1 MKLFAATILFF
12 LSASLLAQ
20 QIPVPFSL
28 ADVAY
33 PILGMKKSPSSR
45 YLFLT
50 LAGGRFLLYDLSKGK
65 LDENSKP
72 LWKNFEIK
80 GFAIGGDAEFST
92 DEKYILVS
100 EQNAMYA
107 RDKVKIEPF
116 RINVLD
122 VSNGQ
127 LVYETNGVNSAQL
140 LSDNASVLMADDDGI
155 VTYNFLTKV
164 KGDKRKVESCE
175 IACLNHAENVLSVSF
190 DAERDEFKDAEGAGL
205 NKKELKNAAKNKKLV
220 RFYEYPSMRNIGTI
234 NEEIDVVVRMQYTDD
249 DKYLLFF
256 SRTKQPE
263 HTHVAVLNGLDKMN
277 DLNQFQR
284 IDMRSFKVD
293 NANFIYQTSE
303 QLANFDITPSSTLF
317 SYNDNKGLFAGK
329 REVYVVNF
337 QQQQEIIGK
346 FSFQGRTKTRN
357 LYQAALAF
365 IDQSVILVANGL
377 KLTYWNFE
385 ELPNYVEFVE
395 PVNENA
401 ILDAAIGQLDSD
413 LQNPQSSLSKSI
425 SKHQIAGLFLLNIT
439 IQKNGE
445 VVSIYAKS
453 DDKTNIPMQN
463 MLKDIILKYRFD
475 VTVPKNERLKFTYTF
490 IL

>member
-164 KGDKRKVESCE
+164 KGDKRKVGNKPT
-175 IACLNHAENVLSVSF
+175 IIVKVKIIPDLVL
-190 DAERDEFKDAEGAGL
+190 
-205 NKKELKNAAKNKKLV
+205 
-220 RFYEYPSMRNIGTI
+220 
-234 NEEIDVVVRMQYTDD
+234 
-249 DKYLLFF
+249 
-256 SRTKQPE
+256 
-263 HTHVAVLNGLDKMN
+263 
-277 DLNQFQR
+277 
-284 IDMRSFKVD
+284 KV
-293 NANFIYQTSE
+293 IYQKIEYWTI
-303 QLANFDITPSSTLF
+303 AVPN
-317 SYNDNKGLFAGK
+317 
-329 REVYVVNF
+329 REIV
-337 QQQQEIIGK
+337 
-346 FSFQGRTKTRN
+346 
-357 LYQAALAF
+357 
-365 IDQSVILVANGL
+365 
-377 KLTYWNFE
+377 
-385 ELPNYVEFVE
+385 
-395 PVNENA
+395 
-401 ILDAAIGQLDSD
+401 
-413 LQNPQSSLSKSI
+413 
-425 SKHQIAGLFLLNIT
+425 
-439 IQKNGE
+439 
-445 VVSIYAKS
+445 
-453 DDKTNIPMQN
+453 
-463 MLKDIILKYRFD
+463 
-475 VTVPKNERLKFTYTF
+475 
-490 IL
+490 

>member
-1 MKLFAATILFF
+1 MKLFSAAILFF
-12 LSASLLAQ
+12 LSTALFAQ
-20 QIPVPFSL
+20 PTPQPITL

-33 PILGMKKSPSSR
+33 PILGMKKSPSSKF
-45 YLFLT
+45 LFLS
-50 LAGGRFLLYDLSKGK
+50 LAGGRFLLYDISKGN

-72 LWKNFEIK
+72 LWKNFDSK

-122 VSNGQ
+122 VGSGQ
-127 LVYETNGVNSAQL
+127 LVYETNGVNSAQFL
-140 LSDNASVLMADDDGI
+140 GDNTSVLMAYDDGI
-155 VTYNFLTKV
+155 VAYNFINKV
-164 KGDKRKVESCE
+164 KGEKKKIESCE
-175 IACLNHAENVLSVSF
+175 IACLNHAGNILSVSY
-190 DAERDEFKDAEGAGL
+190 DADKEEFKKEEGAGL
-205 NKKELKNAAKNKKLV
+205 NKKELKNAAKNKKLI
-220 RFYEYPSMRNIGTI
+220 RFFEYPSMKDAGVIS
-234 NEEIDVVVRMQYTDD
+234 EEIDVVFRMQYTAD

-256 SRTKQPE
+256 SRTKQAE
-263 HTHVAVLNGLDKMN
+263 HTHVNVLNGLDKMN

-284 IDMRSFKVD
+284 IDMSNFRVD

-337 QQQQEIIGK
+337 AEQQVILGK
-346 FSFQGRTKTRN
+346 FTFRGRQKTRN
-357 LYQAALAF
+357 LYQAALTF
-365 IDQSVILVANGL
+365 VDDSSLLVANGL
-377 KLTYWNFE
+377 KLTYWNFAK
-385 ELPNYVEFVE
+385 LPDYVEFVE

-401 ILDAAIGQLDSD
+401 ILDQAIGQLDDD
-413 LQNPQSSLSKSI
+413 LQNPESSLSKSI
-425 SKHQIAGLFLLNIT
+425 SKRQIEGLFLLNIT
-439 IQKNGE
+439 IQKSGE
-445 VVSIYAKS
+445 VISVFAQS

-463 MLKDIILKYRFD
+463 MLKDMILKYKFD

>member
-1 MKLFAATILFF
+1 
-12 LSASLLAQ
+12 
-20 QIPVPFSL
+20 
-28 ADVAY
+28 
-33 PILGMKKSPSSR
+33 
-45 YLFLT
+45 
-50 LAGGRFLLYDLSKGK
+50 
-65 LDENSKP
+65 
-72 LWKNFEIK
+72 
-80 GFAIGGDAEFST
+80 
-92 DEKYILVS
+92 
-100 EQNAMYA
+100 
-107 RDKVKIEPF
+107 
-116 RINVLD
+116 
-122 VSNGQ
+122 
-127 LVYETNGVNSAQL
+127 
-140 LSDNASVLMADDDGI
+140 
-155 VTYNFLTKV
+155 
-164 KGDKRKVESCE
+164 
-175 IACLNHAENVLSVSF
+175 
-190 DAERDEFKDAEGAGL
+190 
-205 NKKELKNAAKNKKLV
+205 
-220 RFYEYPSMRNIGTI
+220 
-234 NEEIDVVVRMQYTDD
+234 
-249 DKYLLFF
+249 
-256 SRTKQPE
+256 
-263 HTHVAVLNGLDKMN
+263 MN

-346 FSFQGRTKTRN
+346 FTFQGRTKTRN

-385 ELPNYVEFVE
+385 ELPNYVEYVE

-490 IL
+490 ILYTDKLNAYEKENPVN